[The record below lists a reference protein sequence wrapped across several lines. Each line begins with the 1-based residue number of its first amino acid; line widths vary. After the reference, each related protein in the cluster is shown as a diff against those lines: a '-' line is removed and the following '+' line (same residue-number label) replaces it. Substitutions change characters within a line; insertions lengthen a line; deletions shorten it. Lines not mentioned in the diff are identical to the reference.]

1 MVIYDILYLLLDIH
15 VNLLYKFF
23 FVILIFFYFKKIHI
37 NFLSYSYNIVVRS
50 NNCMLEKVRLARGK
64 KRLVSQLRSIQSGSQ
79 AQTNSRKILRFSPI
93 IKRLKEEKRHVLRP
107 RHHYHQHRLLFET
120 LLAFS
125 SSLVSLVRLYLV
137 NLFC

>member
-64 KRLVSQLRSIQSGSQ
+64 K
-79 AQTNSRKILRFSPI
+79 KISLTVTIDPKWI
-93 IKRLKEEKRHVLRP
+93 IGLDQFKKDLEI
-107 RHHYHQHRLLFET
+107 
-120 LLAFS
+120 LA
-125 SSLVSLVRLYLV
+125 
-137 NLFC
+137 NN